1 MLLTVTVL
9 AFFGGLFFFAARGAL
24 DFETR
29 ASCSPLDS
37 DSPSDVGICSLEG
50 RERVAGG
57 FSEMVDGRAEEVAM
71 TDVDGADIDGV
82 VETVEICGG
91 RIEVDAE
98 VVAIVVAALEDFSPF
113 LESASTS
120 LE

>member
-1 MLLTVTVL
+1 MKVL
-9 AFFGGLFFFAARGAL
+9 AFLGGLFFFAAGRAL

-29 ASCSPLDS
+29 ASCSPLVG

-57 FSEMVDGRAEEVAM
+57 FAEMVDGRAEEVAM
-71 TDVDGADIDGV
+71 TDVDGADVGGV
-82 VETVEICGG
+82 VEICGG

-98 VVAIVVAALEDFSPF
+98 TVAVVAALADFSPF
-113 LESASTS
+113 LESARTS
-120 LE
+120 LGIGMF